1 MSGFVFLDL
10 LVTIVASFK
19 LIRKLRRTEDMF
31 EMSTEIQQ
39 VGVFALLAIGRQH
52 RFSGRG
58 MGADEVSQCATY
70 RLVQTLTLREGK
82 VTGPPITRS
91 KRHALFAKHMTCFV
105 MLLRR

>member
-58 MGADEVSQCATY
+58 TWELMRCHN
-70 RLVQTLTLREGK
+70 VQL
-82 VTGPPITRS
+82 ID
-91 KRHALFAKHMTCFV
+91 LFKP
-105 MLLRR
+105 